1 MSDFWEVLVEYFPEF
16 LSGFITTVRSVAVA
30 FVIAAVV
37 GTFVASF
44 RVAPS
49 KWLNRVGALYVEY
62 FRNIPLLILLFII
75 FYGLPQE
82 LHIKEPVAGAVGLGL
97 YTAAYI
103 AETLRSGVFAV
114 GKGQIDASLS
124 LGFTYTNTL
133 RRIVLPQAFRTVIP
147 PLGSLMIAMIKNS
160 AVIGG
165 ALAVSDL
172 LRTAREINADAGSA
186 YTHETFFW
194 AAVGYLI
201 LTITAT
207 IVVRKLETRLAIKR

>member
-1 MSDFWEVLVEYFPEF
+1 MLTGHFPEF
-16 LSGFITTVRSVAVA
+16 ASGFLLTVRLVGIA
-30 FVIAAVV
+30 FIIAIGV

-49 KWLNRVGALYVEY
+49 KWLNRIGGLYVEY

-82 LHIKEPVAGAVGLGL
+82 LKIEETVAGTVGLGL
-97 YTAAYI
+97 YTAAYV
-103 AETLRSGVFAV
+103 AETIRSGVFAV

-124 LGFTYTNTL
+124 LGLTYAQTL

-147 PLGSLMIAMIKNS
+147 PLGSLTIAMIKNS

-172 LRTAREINADAGSA
+172 LRVAREINADTGK
-186 YTHETFFW
+186 THEGFFW
-194 AAVGYLI
+194 SALGYLI
-201 LTITAT
+201 LTVTAT
-207 IVVRKLETRLAIKR
+207 IVVRRLETRLTIKR